1 MPRRRRRI
9 PPLERRAQQRGNEPR
24 LYPRQPAQ
32 RRQPQAYSQPD
43 GNPARPPAPSNRP
56 SCPPLSHISASPG
69 HSPTRH
75 AAIPDEPQ
83 ASYST
88 GIETQPLPN
97 PLPECPVQPDPQI
110 KSPEPPDQPH
120 HNCPQQNPCPDPN
133 GSHEQPQTS
142 NASPSQPPKHSKYT
156 QDPEHPSPS
165 EKSSQKNYQKNKFGP
180 AGYSGGC
187 GCIFTCTGV
196 FPQWGSFSWR
206 VRPGSARI
214 GPRLRAAGAGRLTAA
229 ASTTSPRARPPRPP
243 RPPCARP
250 PAGPGPAGVG
260 PAPRPPRAGRSPRTG
275 TGRGSRSLRPCM
287 ACRTGSTAPVR
298 WPSSPTLPPP
308 PLLPHRLP
316 LPPPSVRI
324 DFALSVNTTSCGLLV
339 LWRLLLRAPLE
350 PRGHFARDCRIA
362 QLGPVGLVVVI
373 LAIQR
378 SLQCGDNERT
388 CRGGVLDHPLIQP
401 LVQLVRHSDCNRRHH
416 SLLSYNASPVCKTKP
431 IPASGCLTARYPRR
445 GLLLPVCGYLSRP
458 LVRALGVRFDEPV
471 SDGLLVLVGLL
482 RAYRR
487 LLWIALGSG
496 VDGFERSIC
505 GDLELDGLDWFG
517 LAEAPAFE
525 TVKQAFEAL
534 IG

>member
-196 FPQWGSFSWR
+196 FPHGDRFPGGSGPD
-206 VRPGSARI
+206 RPGSVPASAL
-214 GPRLRAAGAGRLTAA
+214 PALA
-229 ASTTSPRARPPRPP
+229 ASPQRHR
-243 RPPCARP
+243 
-250 PAGPGPAGVG
+250 
-260 PAPRPPRAGRSPRTG
+260 
-275 TGRGSRSLRPCM
+275 
-287 ACRTGSTAPVR
+287 
-298 WPSSPTLPPP
+298 
-308 PLLPHRLP
+308 PHRL
-316 LPPPSVRI
+316 
-324 DFALSVNTTSCGLLV
+324 ALGLLDRHGRLALV
-339 LWRLLLRAPLE
+339 LLL
-350 PRGHFARDCRIA
+350 G
-362 QLGPVGLVVVI
+362 LGL
-373 LAIQR
+373 
-378 SLQCGDNERT
+378 
-388 CRGGVLDHPLIQP
+388 
-401 LVQLVRHSDCNRRHH
+401 
-416 SLLSYNASPVCKTKP
+416 
-431 IPASGCLTARYPRR
+431 PASG
-445 GLLLPVCGYLSRP
+445 LLHALP
-458 LVRALGVRFDEPV
+458 EP
-471 SDGLLVLVGLL
+471 GAVLAPEPAEVVGH
-482 RAYRR
+482 
-487 LLWIALGSG
+487 S
-496 VDGFERSIC
+496 
-505 GDLELDGLDWFG
+505 
-517 LAEAPAFE
+517 APAWLAALAAPHQSAGH
-525 TVKQAFEAL
+525 QAQPFRRRRCCHTDYHCRLHLSE
-534 IG
+534 